1 MTAAATALL
10 LRGCGCWSWLGHEQ
24 GQNLEVTCTWHLW
37 HSVRENV
44 GHTLCGSA
52 QVYHLFF
59 WVADVPQVSVKF
71 ANKCQTKIWI
81 LKQLLHGKSV
91 CGHLRIVSSRFK
103 RTVNKTGKQF
113 STSVLCRFVLADFQ
127 LVSRFPLY
135 RAWSVPGGPTKTTS
149 PATSCPGTKPAF
161 NRARL
166 HLGDRGPHGHK
177 LQLTYYHYYVFLYT
191 VSIFISAI
199 YIYHINIIK

>member
-1 MTAAATALL
+1 MTPVAFCERKRRAYFV
-10 LRGCGCWSWLGHEQ
+10 WLGP
-24 GQNLEVTCTWHLW
+24 
-37 HSVRENV
+37 SVP
-44 GHTLCGSA
+44 SI
-52 QVYHLFF
+52 FF

-81 LKQLLHGKSV
+81 LKQLLHGKSA

-103 RTVNKTGKQF
+103 RTVNKTGKHDG
-113 STSVLCRFVLADFQ
+113 TSVLCRFVLADFQ

-166 HLGDRGPHGHK
+166 HLGDRGPHGHQ
-177 LQLTYYHYYVFLYT
+177 LQLTYYHYYMFFFYIL
-191 VSIFISAI
+191 FISLYQL
-199 YIYHINIIK
+199 YIISYQYH